1 MGRLSSVPSIL
12 AVGIGTTVTVLALS
26 APSFAQ
32 TTLYFSTEVGF
43 IAPLPFVPFG
53 SPVVAVGGEVTRD
66 SFITVNQFTN
76 RYDDFLEPDNIL
88 NWSIQTTSAFDGS
101 GGFLY
106 TPQTSQLSYSSFNSP
121 NFDIRSLSFSLPS
134 FPEFPESTG
143 FFPSFILLNPL
154 DRFLEW
160 RDNNVL
166 EDYRTVDNN
175 GDGIPDGSIIRG
187 AVVSLTDTPPPPG
200 TTPDN
205 PVLPIPDPNSRTFI
219 FPPIPVVPNQLVFF
233 DPDIAVGYEYAV
245 TGGPLFASVLIP
257 GALPRGDSNFLLE
270 LPGFGNFPLV
280 AGTPFNLLNIDPDG
294 FDQFQITGIDQNEL
308 LDPTNPVAFVTGL
321 EFTAPGTV
329 NVTQTPIIQSI
340 PNVVGTPEPS
350 SVVGLVILGG
360 GLVLARRWK

>member
-1 MGRLSSVPSIL
+1 MRK
-12 AVGIGTTVTVLALS
+12 
-26 APSFAQ
+26 
-32 TTLYFSTEVGF
+32 
-43 IAPLPFVPFG
+43 
-53 SPVVAVGGEVTRD
+53 
-66 SFITVNQFTN
+66 
-76 RYDDFLEPDNIL
+76 
-88 NWSIQTTSAFDGS
+88 
-101 GGFLY
+101 
-106 TPQTSQLSYSSFNSP
+106 
-121 NFDIRSLSFSLPS
+121 SL
-134 FPEFPESTG
+134 
-143 FFPSFILLNPL
+143 
-154 DRFLEW
+154 
-160 RDNNVL
+160 
-166 EDYRTVDNN
+166 
-175 GDGIPDGSIIRG
+175 
-187 AVVSLTDTPPPPG
+187 
-200 TTPDN
+200 
-205 PVLPIPDPNSRTFI
+205 
-219 FPPIPVVPNQLVFF
+219 PVVPNQLVFF